1 MSERRAFPR
10 WAVAL
15 ECEAS
20 GKAGNQ
26 PVVINNLSENGLGL
40 VCGSSAEVGEQFDLW
55 WRLGAN
61 GEPVETH
68 CVVRAADESKVGV
81 EFVKLSR
88 ANRLRLLHFICDK
101 QLVRADAR
109 MISHKPRGPLL

>member
-1 MSERRAFPR
+1 MERRAFPR

-20 GKAGNQ
+20 AKGGSLPGTIQ
-26 PVVINNLSENGLGL
+26 NLSENGLGL
-40 VCGSSAEVGEQFDLW
+40 VCSRSADVGEEFDLW
-55 WRLGAN
+55 WHLGLS
-61 GEPVETH
+61 GEALELH
-68 CVVRAADESKVGV
+68 CVVRDADRSKIGV

-88 ANRLRLLHFICDK
+88 ANRLRILHYICDG

-109 MISHKPRGPLL
+109 MILRQVKGSIA